1 MTPYVVLSTAFRSQI
16 GKLWSINSELPQSKA
31 AQALAD
37 EAYRSGLLNEPRK
50 LSGTALADWGR
61 SGKIPAWAALSAL
74 RLLINSGWRPASN
87 LDWAGMTSLLL
98 RLDKK
103 LDTSTGAVLDELL
116 ALLPPELDKNIA
128 AGWFCAAIEEHKN
141 FVHENVQR

>member
-1 MTPYVVLSTAFRSQI
+1 MTPYVALSTAFRSQI

-87 LDWAGMTSLLL
+87 VDWAGMTSLLL

-116 ALLPPELDKNIA
+116 ALLPPGLDKNIA